1 MFSRS
6 ASRST
11 PAPTAAAAQPWTE
24 ELFDRTFHRIGEQ
37 MLADIQLHS
46 LTIFRASAPAADNI
60 PARIYFAKIALQGA
74 AGGNGVF
81 CDLEV
86 LHKPHWENPKG
97 PAGKVIFT
105 YLYNPATGA
114 CDIPNLSIQLF
125 DHDGTLTS
133 VFRDAFA
140 AAGKGG
146 RVGMRLHVADLTW
159 AVIEENLPKHKAFF
173 DLASF
178 SLWECWGTPINPYV
192 D

>member
-6 ASRST
+6 ASRSI

-24 ELFDRTFHRIGEQ
+24 QLFDRTFHRAGAQ
-37 MLADIQLHS
+37 KRADIELHS
-46 LTIFRASAPAADNI
+46 LTILRESAPAAGNT
-60 PARIYFAKIALQGA
+60 PARIYFAKIALLGA
-74 AGGNGVF
+74 AGGNQVF

-86 LHKPHWENPKG
+86 LHKPHWENAKG

-105 YLYNPATGA
+105 YLYNPATGT

-159 AVIEENLPKHKAFF
+159 AMIE
-173 DLASF
+173 
-178 SLWECWGTPINPYV
+178 
-192 D
+192 